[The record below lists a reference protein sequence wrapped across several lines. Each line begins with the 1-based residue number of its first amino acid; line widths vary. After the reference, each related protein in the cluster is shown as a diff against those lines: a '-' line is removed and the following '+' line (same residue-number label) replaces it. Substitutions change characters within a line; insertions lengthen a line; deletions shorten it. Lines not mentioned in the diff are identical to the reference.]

1 MGRRRVG
8 GRIDGFGRDMFAGL
22 LVSEATAGSV
32 DGELFVISN
41 SYRSAGSTAGT
52 SAPMRP

>member
-8 GRIDGFGRDMFAGL
+8 RRIDGFGRDMFARL
-22 LVSEATAGSV
+22 LFSEETAGSV

-41 SYRSAGSTAGT
+41 S
-52 SAPMRP
+52 